1 MYRLHHDQSFFKF
14 QQRSG
19 DGRKDHHGV
28 SNHDNQ
34 GNTPMIPS
42 APPIPISMGE
52 LPPAYEDIANQP
64 SLYILEQQE
73 SAVDSTY
80 LVVCA

>member
-1 MYRLHHDQSFFKF
+1 M
-14 QQRSG
+14 
-19 DGRKDHHGV
+19 V
-28 SNHDNQ
+28 
-34 GNTPMIPS
+34 PS

-52 LPPAYEDIANQP
+52 LPPAYEEIANQP
-64 SLYILEQQE
+64 SLYIFEQQE